1 MFHGRTKDMLK
12 VGGENVAA
20 AEIEAV
26 LNAHPAVELAQVVG
40 APDRR
45 YEEVA
50 AAFVKLKAGAGA
62 SAEDLI
68 GHCVGKL
75 ARFKI
80 PRYVRFVDEWPM
92 STSKIQKYKLKARIA
107 AELADMTQEEKTA

>member
-1 MFHGRTKDMLK
+1 MDVHD
-12 VGGENVAA
+12 VEENDF
-20 AEIEAV
+20 
-26 LNAHPAVELAQVVG
+26 VG

-80 PRYVRFVDEWPM
+80 PRYVRFIDEWPM
-92 STSKIQKYKLKARIA
+92 STSKIQKYKLKARLA
-107 AELADMTQEEKTA
+107 EELADMTQEEKTA